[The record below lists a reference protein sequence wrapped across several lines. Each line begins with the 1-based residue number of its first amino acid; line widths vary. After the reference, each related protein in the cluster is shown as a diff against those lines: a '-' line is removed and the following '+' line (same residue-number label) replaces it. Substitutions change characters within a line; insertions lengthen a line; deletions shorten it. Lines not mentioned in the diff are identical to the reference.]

1 MNYDGHAVVRA
12 ANVVNEEY
20 VSNAINDIPMPE
32 WDFMKSCMSSPYTET
47 QRSNSGVSPFRSIV
61 YSGTVSASNDLNTS
75 HPYEYNHALS
85 SSEVV
90 RADKSSS
97 SAFVISRGLN
107 DNANQ
112 LINSPFS
119 NGSLLEPLDV
129 PEIKMQKSSSNASIW
144 KCNAKHVRSKSF
156 VSFITEP
163 DKITCKSIG
172 FDDIAN
178 AVCSD
183 FDFRHYA
190 PHKARTNVFVCLG
203 STIDDDSILGIFSAT
218 VSESQA
224 VIVLPGVDDGSFSL
238 TVNKNEFLQ
247 IRVAYTIMEVLGI
260 PDGMSFVGN
269 TIYGTIFNSGVHV
282 LEVMFASTSMKITI
296 NVPYYRR
303 KL

>member
-20 VSNAINDIPMPE
+20 VSNAVNDIPMPE
-32 WDFMKSCMSSPYTET
+32 WDSIKSCMSSPYTEM
-47 QRSNSGVSPFRSIV
+47 QRSNSNVSPFQSMV
-61 YSGTVSASNDLNTS
+61 YSGTVSASNNANIS

-90 RADKSSS
+90 RADKNSS
-97 SAFVISRGLN
+97 SAFVISRDLN
-107 DNANQ
+107 DSANQ

-119 NGSLLEPLDV
+119 NGSFLEPLDV
-129 PEIKMQKSSSNASIW
+129 PEIKMQKSSSNTSMG
-144 KCNAKHVRSKSF
+144 KCNERHVKSKSF
-156 VSFITEP
+156 VSFVTRPNKTI
-163 DKITCKSIG
+163 CKSIN
-172 FDDIAN
+172 FDDVASTI
-178 AVCSD
+178 CSD
-183 FDFRHYA
+183 FDFKHYIL
-190 PHKARTNVFVCLG
+190 HKTRTNVFVCLG
-203 STIDDDSILGIFSAT
+203 SMIDDDSILGIFSAT

-247 IRVAYTIMEVLGI
+247 IKVSYTIMEVLGI

-269 TIYGTIFNSGVHV
+269 TIYGAIFNSGVHV